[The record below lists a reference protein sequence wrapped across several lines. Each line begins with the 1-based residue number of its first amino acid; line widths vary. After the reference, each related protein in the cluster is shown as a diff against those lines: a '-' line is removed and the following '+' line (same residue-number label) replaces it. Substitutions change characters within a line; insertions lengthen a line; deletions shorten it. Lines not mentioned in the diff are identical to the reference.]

1 MKFLNLKSTRR
12 LAAVA
17 ISSVLFSTASF
28 ADGDV
33 DHKTH
38 FSDSH
43 APVGVM
49 ADHFH
54 KQGEWMFSYRFMRM
68 EMEGNLIGDDSV
80 SPEEIAT
87 TVANRFFGTPGQ
99 PPTLRVVPTEMTTNM
114 HMFGTMY
121 GYSDNLTL
129 MLMLNYLE
137 KEMTHVTFQGGMGTT
152 VLGNFTT
159 NPSGIGDTK
168 IAGLYRLSESDNS
181 RFHATFGL
189 SLPTG
194 SIDETGTVLAP
205 NNMRP
210 TIRLPYQMQLGS
222 GTYDIE
228 GGLTYT
234 QFTDS
239 GSFGGQWK
247 STIRTGTNDENYT
260 QGDIHELTAW
270 YAHRFNSQVSGSLRL
285 KYFNRGNVDG
295 IDPVIV
301 APVQT
306 ANPDFQ
312 AAKRWDIGIGLNT
325 KTQAGHRF
333 AFEYLVPISQDLD
346 GPQMEMQSGLTLG
359 YQYAW

>member
-1 MKFLNLKSTRR
+1 MLIIATFMANM
-12 LAAVA
+12 
-17 ISSVLFSTASF
+17 SVF
-28 ADGDV
+28 ADSNTK
-33 DHKTH
+33 HTAH
-38 FSDSH
+38 LIDSH
-43 APVGVM
+43 APIGVM

-54 KQGEWMFSYRFMRM
+54 NKGEWMFSYRFMRM
-68 EMEGNLIGDDSV
+68 EMEGNLIGDDSI
-80 SPEEIAT
+80 SPEEIVT
-87 TVANRFFGTPGQ
+87 TIPNRFFGLPGQ
-99 PPTLRVVPTEMTTNM
+99 PPTLRVVPTDMNTQM

-129 MLMLNYLE
+129 MLMLNYIE
-137 KEMTHVTFQGGMGTT
+137 KEMTHLTFQGGMGTT

-159 NPSGIGDTK
+159 NPKGIGDTK
-168 IAGLYRLSESDNS
+168 IGGLYKLMQSNTSRL
-181 RFHATFGL
+181 HATVGL

-194 SIDETGTVLAP
+194 SIDETGEVLAP

-210 TIRLPYQMQLGS
+210 TLRLPYQMQLGS

-234 QFTDS
+234 QFTDT

-247 STIRTGTNDENYT
+247 SILRTGTNDENYT

-270 YAHRFNSQVSGSLRL
+270 YAYRFNSSFSGSLRL
-285 KYFNRGNVDG
+285 KYYNRGNVDG

-312 AAKRWDIGIGLNT
+312 AAKRWDIGLGVNT
-325 KTQAGHRF
+325 KTTNGHRF

-346 GPQMEMQSGLTLG
+346 GPQMEMQSGLTIG